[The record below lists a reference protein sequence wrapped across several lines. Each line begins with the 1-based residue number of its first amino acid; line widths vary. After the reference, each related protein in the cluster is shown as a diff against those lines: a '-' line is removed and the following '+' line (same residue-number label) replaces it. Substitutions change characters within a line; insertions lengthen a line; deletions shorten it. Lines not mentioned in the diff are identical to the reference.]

1 MRSCV
6 SGSRRQVLAQLEII
20 DHSLLL
26 ACYEIPR
33 RAIKQR
39 RLSSPTEH
47 TEHTEHTK
55 HRERERTADYVTPPT
70 SFEQSS
76 GLAATASLGGL

>member
-47 TEHTEHTK
+47 TEHTK